1 MISLKRKQKT
11 GELVKAT
18 GVTEQEWRIYKPNQ
32 TDDYPISRSRF
43 DDFMNCKR
51 CFYLK
56 VNKGFM
62 SPSTPGWTLNT
73 LTDTLLKKEFDECRK
88 KQKPH
93 RIMVDYGLNHMVPY
107 VSEKIK
113 DKTNFFA
120 KRFAAKEAFIKSI
133 GTGIRKGI
141 NFKDIYVINDKSGK
155 PNLKFSNK
163 VKNIMIKKFKT
174 KTFNLFISLSDE
186 KNYSIAFVIIQKK

>member
-1 MISLKRKQKT
+1 MRILGIGVDIINNSRIRKAIKNKYFINRIFSKLEISNSK
-11 GELVKAT
+11 
-18 GVTEQEWRIYKPNQ
+18 
-32 TDDYPISRSRF
+32 
-43 DDFMNCKR
+43 
-51 CFYLK
+51 
-56 VNKGFM
+56 
-62 SPSTPGWTLNT
+62 
-73 LTDTLLKKEFDECRK
+73 
-88 KQKPH
+88 
-93 RIMVDYGLNHMVPY
+93 
-107 VSEKIK
+107 KIK